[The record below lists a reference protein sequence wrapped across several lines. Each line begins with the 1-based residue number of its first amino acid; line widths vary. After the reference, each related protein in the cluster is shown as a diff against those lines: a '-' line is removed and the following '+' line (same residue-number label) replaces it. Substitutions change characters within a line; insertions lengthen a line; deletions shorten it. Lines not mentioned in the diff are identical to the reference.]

1 VSTIWSDVRQ
11 ATRALAR
18 RPAFA
23 SVVVLTIAL
32 GIAVNSTIFS
42 VVDAVLIEP
51 LPLKEP
57 DRLVRPDVRD
67 AQNGYLISTSI
78 PNFKDWRRE
87 NRTLASFGMNA
98 SRTYTLTGGDRPEIV
113 RGRTI
118 LGDYFE
124 TLGVPPAR
132 GRWITADESDR
143 GAPAI
148 AVVTDGFVRRRLP
161 AGVDPIGRT
170 IVLDAEPFTI
180 VGVMPPSFQFP
191 SPETEVYLPMGYFAN
206 RLCWDERG
214 CSQGSWPVGR
224 LKPGVDLAA
233 AQRDL
238 DRVWRSINE
247 QEGRDQARPE
257 LHLLSD
263 RMIGSSRTPLL
274 VLMGAVAFVLLIACA
289 NVASL
294 VLARGETRRR
304 EIAVRTAL
312 GASRGRIVAT
322 LMAEAGVLS
331 LAGGTVGLGL
341 TWLGVGLLRP
351 LVADQLPSMAAA
363 RIGVNPSV
371 AIFALGA
378 AIASGLFFGLV
389 PALRSASAANDDLRH
404 GTRMAGGGRQRL
416 RAALVVTEVALSL
429 VLLAGAGLMIR
440 SLRNL
445 RQVDKGFDG
454 RNVLT
459 ARVPLPAVRYETKA
473 NVLAFYDRLVPRLE
487 ALPGVVDV
495 AVANSVPLSQNSWE
509 NGVIP
514 EGLDP
519 ARPENYQ
526 SMLFSMV
533 TPDYFHVLR
542 IPLLRGR
549 TFTEADRENAPPVA
563 VVDEVL
569 AEKFWP
575 GEDPIGKRISF
586 ERSAESTHERPIA
599 QYRTVIG
606 VTKNVRHYELETAS
620 RMQVYVP
627 LEQSG
632 PAWSRELTVMLATR
646 NDPRRLTEPLR
657 REVLQL
663 DADVP
668 LDRVETVEGFVETAL
683 GSTRVVGDLLTLFSA
698 LAAGLAGLGLFGVL
712 AYSVAQ
718 RSREIGVRVALGASA
733 GQVVSLVAGQG
744 LRLAVGGIAIGVGAA
759 FGLTR
764 LLQSVLF
771 QVTPADPVTFGI
783 TAVVVVLVALA
794 AAVVP
799 ARRAARTDPAVVL
812 REE

>member
-1 VSTIWSDVRQ
+1 MSSLWSDLRQ
-11 ATRALAR
+11 AVRSLAR

-23 SVVVLTIAL
+23 LVVVLTIAL
-32 GIAVNSTIFS
+32 GIAVNATIFS
-42 VVDAVLIEP
+42 VVNAVLLEP
-51 LPLKEP
+51 IPVKAPE
-57 DRLVRPDVRD
+57 RLIRPDVRD
-67 AQNGYLISTSI
+67 AGSGYLISTSI
-78 PNFKDWRRE
+78 PNFKDWRNE
-87 NRTLASFGMNA
+87 NRTLASFGLNA

-113 RGRTI
+113 RGRII

-132 GRWITADESDR
+132 GRWITAAETDR
-143 GAPAI
+143 GAAAI
-148 AVVTDGFVRRRLP
+148 AVVSDRFVTRRLP
-161 AGVDPIGRT
+161 AGADPIGRA
-170 IVLDAEPFTI
+170 IVLDGEPFTI
-180 VGVMPPSFQFP
+180 VGVMPPSFTFP
-191 SPETEVYLPMGYFAN
+191 SPDAEVFLPMGYFAN

-214 CSQGSWPVGR
+214 CSQGSWAVGR

-233 AQRDL
+233 AQQDL
-238 DRVWRSINE
+238 DRVWKGINE
-247 QEGRDQARPE
+247 REGREQARAE
-257 LHLLSD
+257 LHLLSE
-263 RMIGSSRTPLL
+263 RMLGRSRTPLL
-274 VLMGAVAFVLLIACA
+274 VLMGSVAFVLLIACA

-294 VLARGETRRR
+294 ILARGEARRR

-312 GASRGRIVAT
+312 GASRGRVVAA

-331 LAGGTVGLGL
+331 LIGGGIGLGL

-351 LVADQLPSMAAA
+351 VVADQLPAMAAG
-363 RIGVNPSV
+363 RLGVNSTV
-371 AIFALGA
+371 ALFALTA
-378 AIASGLFFGLV
+378 AMASGVFFGLV
-389 PALRSASAANDDLRH
+389 PALRSASRANEDLRP
-404 GTRMAGGGRQRL
+404 GSRMVGGGRQRL
-416 RAALVVTEVALSL
+416 RTALVVVEVALSL

-459 ARVPLPAVRYETKA
+459 AEIPLPAVRYGTKDQ
-473 NVLAFYDRLVPRLE
+473 VLAFYQQLLPRAR

-495 AVANSVPLSQNSWE
+495 AVSNAVPLSQSSWE
-509 NGVIP
+509 NGVVP

-519 ARPENYQ
+519 AQPENYQ
-526 SMLFSMV
+526 SMLFGMV
-533 TPDYFHVLR
+533 TPDYFDVLG

-549 TFTEADRENAPPVA
+549 TFTDADREGAPPVA

-575 GEDPIGKRISF
+575 GQDPIGKRISF
-586 ERSAESTHERPIA
+586 ERAPGSTHDHPIA
-599 QYRTVIG
+599 SYRTVIG

-627 LEQSG
+627 LHQSG
-632 PAWSRELTVMLATR
+632 QLWSRVLSIMLSTR
-646 NDPRRLTEPLR
+646 NDPRRATEPLR
-657 REVLQL
+657 RAVLQF

-668 LDRVETVEGFVETAL
+668 LDRVETVEGFVDAAL
-683 GSTRVVGDLLTLFSA
+683 GPTRVVGDLLTLFSG

-718 RSREIGVRVALGASA
+718 RGREIGVRVALGASA
-733 GQVVSLVAGQG
+733 RQVVTLVAGQG
-744 LRLAVGGIAIGVGAA
+744 LRLAVAGIAIGLGAA
-759 FGLTR
+759 IGLTR
-764 LLQSVLF
+764 LLRSVLF
-771 QVTPADPVTFGI
+771 DVAPVDPLTFGA
-783 TAVVVVLVALA
+783 TAGVVVLVALI

-812 REE
+812 RED